1 VSLTVKIENLFEG
14 VKMIEIMPIGG
25 FREVG
30 KNCTAVK
37 VDDEVIILDMGLHL
51 QHYIDYTQD
60 EDDVDMSLPKLIAI
74 KAVPDITLIED
85 WIPLTKAICISH
97 AHLDHVGAVP
107 FLAHKFKCPVH
118 ATPYTIEVLK
128 ALIADKDIKVPNRL
142 MSHDINSMF
151 KVSDNIRIEFIS
163 ITHSVVHAALIVIH
177 TKYGSIVYANDFK
190 LDNQPTLG
198 HKSNIGRMRE
208 MKNVKAMIIDSLYA
222 HKAIKTPS
230 ESVARELLREVMIST
245 NSQGKAMIIS
255 TFSSH
260 LARIKSILEF
270 SKQLNR
276 KVVFLGR
283 SLDKYIIAGEKCGV
297 VEFSKQAK
305 IIKYRQQVQKFLKNC
320 KNPEDYVFVV
330 TGHQGEPKSVLA
342 RMIFQGYFKFKK
354 DDIVIFSCQIIP
366 GEANI
371 ANRAAMESELKKK
384 KVRIFTDIH
393 VSGHGAR
400 EDQRDLISIIEPQ
413 ILLPSHSEVSTSEKF
428 IELAE
433 EMGYKENKNV
443 FLLKNGHRFRIE

>member
-1 VSLTVKIENLFEG
+1 
-14 VKMIEIMPIGG
+14 MPIGG

-37 VDDEVIILDMGLHL
+37 VDEEVIILDMGLHL

-60 EDDVDMSLPKLIAI
+60 DDDVDLSLNKLIEI
-74 KAVPDITLIED
+74 KAVPDISLIED

-107 FLAHKFKCPVH
+107 FLAHKFKCPIH
-118 ATPYTIEVLK
+118 GTPYTMEVLK
-128 ALIADKDIKVPNRL
+128 AIIADKDIKVHNKL

-151 KVSDNIRIEFIS
+151 KVSDNIKIEFIS
-163 ITHSVVHAALIVIH
+163 VTHSVVHAALIVIH
-177 TKYGSIVYANDFK
+177 TRYGSIVYALDFK

-198 HKSNIGRMRE
+198 NKSNIGRMRE
-208 MKNVKAMIIDSLYA
+208 LKNVKALIIDSLYA
-222 HKAIKTPS
+222 HKPIKTPS
-230 ESVARELLREVMIST
+230 ESVARELLREVMLST
-245 NSQGKAMIIS
+245 NSKGKAMIIS

-270 SKQLNR
+270 SKILNR

-283 SLDKYIIAGEKCGV
+283 SLDKYVTAGEKCGI

-305 IIKYRQQVQKFLKNC
+305 IIKYRHQVQKFLKNC

-342 RMIFQGYFKFKK
+342 RMIFQNYFKFKK
-354 DDIVIFSCQIIP
+354 EDIVIFSCQIIP

-371 ANRAAMESELKKK
+371 RNREAMESELRKK

-400 EDQRDLISIIEPQ
+400 EDQRDLINTIGPEL
-413 ILLPSHSEVSTSEKF
+413 LLPSHSEIATAEKF
-428 IELAE
+428 LELAE
-433 EMGYKENKNV
+433 EMGYKENKRC
-443 FLLKNGHRFRIE
+443 FLLKNGHRFKID

>member
-1 VSLTVKIENLFEG
+1 
-14 VKMIEIMPIGG
+14 
-25 FREVG
+25 
-30 KNCTAVK
+30 
-37 VDDEVIILDMGLHL
+37 
-51 QHYIDYTQD
+51 
-60 EDDVDMSLPKLIAI
+60 
-74 KAVPDITLIED
+74 
-85 WIPLTKAICISH
+85 
-97 AHLDHVGAVP
+97 
-107 FLAHKFKCPVH
+107 
-118 ATPYTIEVLK
+118 VLK
-128 ALIADKDIKVPNRL
+128 ALIADKNIRVQNKL
-142 MSHDINSMF
+142 ISHDVNSMF
-151 KVSDNIRIEFIS
+151 KLSDNIKIEFIS
-163 ITHSVVHAALIVIH
+163 ITHSVVQAALIVIH

-198 HKSNIGRMRE
+198 NKSNIGRMRE
-208 MKNVKAMIIDSLYA
+208 MKNVKALIIDSLYA
-222 HKAIKTPS
+222 HKPIKTPS
-230 ESVARELLREVMIST
+230 ESVAKELLREVMLST
-245 NSQGKAMIIS
+245 NSKGKAMIIS

-283 SLDKYIIAGEKCGV
+283 SLDKYVMAGEKCGI

-354 DDIVIFSCQIIP
+354 EDIVIFSCQIIP

-371 ANRAAMESELKKK
+371 RNRAAMEAELRKK

-400 EDQRDLISIIEPQ
+400 EDQRDLINTIEPE
-413 ILLPSHSEVSTSEKF
+413 ILLPSHSEIATAEKF
-428 IELAE
+428 LELAE
-433 EMGYKENKNV
+433 EMGYKENKNC
-443 FLLKNGHRFRIE
+443 FLLKNGHRFRLE

>member
-1 VSLTVKIENLFEG
+1 
-14 VKMIEIMPIGG
+14 MIEIMPIGG

-30 KNCTAVK
+30 KNCTAIK
-37 VDDEVIILDMGLHL
+37 VDNEVVIFDMGLHL
-51 QHYIDYTQD
+51 QHYIDYTG
-60 EDDVDMSLPKLIAI
+60 DDDDADLSLNKLIEI
-74 KAVPDITLIED
+74 KAVPDINLIED

-107 FLAHKFKCPVH
+107 FLASKFKCAIH
-118 ATPYTIEVLK
+118 GTPYTMEVLK
-128 ALIADKDIKVPNRL
+128 ALIADKEIRVQNKL
-142 MSHDINSMF
+142 ISHDINSMF
-151 KVSDNIRIEFIS
+151 KVSDNLKIEFIS
-163 ITHSVVHAALIVIH
+163 ITHSVVHAVLLVLH
-177 TKYGSIVYANDFK
+177 TKYGSIVYSNDFK

-208 MKNVKAMIIDSLYA
+208 LKNVKALIVDSLYA
-222 HKAIKTPS
+222 HKPIKTPS
-230 ESVARELLREVMIST
+230 ESVAKELLREVMIST
-245 NSQGKAMIIS
+245 NSKGKAMIVS

-260 LARIKSILEF
+260 LARIKSIIEF

-283 SLDKYIIAGEKCGV
+283 SLDKYVMAGEKCGI

-342 RMIFQGYFKFKK
+342 RMIFQNYFKFKK
-354 DDIVIFSCQIIP
+354 EDIVIFSCQIIP

-371 ANRAAMESELKKK
+371 KNRGAMEAELRKK

-400 EDQRDLISIIEPQ
+400 EDQRDLINTIEPQ
-413 ILLPSHSEVSTSEKF
+413 ILLPSHSEIVTSEKF
-428 IELAE
+428 VELAE
-433 EMGYKENKNV
+433 EMGYKENKNC
-443 FLLKNGHRFRIE
+443 FILKNGHRFKIE

>member
-1 VSLTVKIENLFEG
+1 
-14 VKMIEIMPIGG
+14 MIEIMPIGG
-25 FREVG
+25 YREVG
-30 KNCTAVK
+30 KNCTAIK
-37 VDDEVIILDMGLHL
+37 VDDEVVIFDMGLHL
-51 QHYIDYTQD
+51 QHYIDYTGD
-60 EDDVDMSLPKLIAI
+60 DDDVDLSLNKLIAI

-107 FLAHKFKCPVH
+107 FLASKFKCAIH
-118 ATPYTIEVLK
+118 GTPYTMEVLK
-128 ALIADKDIKVPNRL
+128 ALIADKEIRVHNKL
-142 MSHDINSMF
+142 ISHDINSMF
-151 KVSDNIRIEFIS
+151 KVSDNIKVEFIS
-163 ITHSVVHAALIVIH
+163 ITHSVVHAVLLVIH
-177 TKYGSIVYANDFK
+177 TKYGSIVYSNDFK

-208 MKNVKAMIIDSLYA
+208 LKNVKALIVDSLYA
-222 HKAIKTPS
+222 HKPIKTPS
-230 ESVARELLREVMIST
+230 ESVAKELLREVMIST
-245 NSQGKAMIIS
+245 NSKGKAMIIS

-276 KVVFLGR
+276 QVIFLGR
-283 SLDKYIIAGEKCGV
+283 SLDKYVMAGEKCGI
-297 VEFSKQAK
+297 VEFSKHAK

-320 KNPEDYVFVV
+320 KNPENYVFVV

-342 RMIFQGYFKFKK
+342 RMIFQNYFKFKK
-354 DDIVIFSCQIIP
+354 EDIVIFSCQIIP

-371 ANRAAMESELKKK
+371 KNRAVMEAELRKK

-400 EDQRDLISIIEPQ
+400 EDQRDLINTIEPQ
-413 ILLPSHSEVSTSEKF
+413 MLLPSHSEIVTAEKF

-433 EMGYKENKNV
+433 EMGYKENKNC
-443 FLLKNGHRFRIE
+443 FLLKNGHRFKIE

>member
-1 VSLTVKIENLFEG
+1 
-14 VKMIEIMPIGG
+14 MIEIMPIGG

-37 VDDEVIILDMGLHL
+37 VDEEVIILDMGLHL

-60 EDDVDMSLPKLIAI
+60 DDDVDLSLNKLIEI
-74 KAVPDITLIED
+74 KAVPDISLIED

-107 FLAHKFKCPVH
+107 FLAHKFKCPIH
-118 ATPYTIEVLK
+118 GTPYTMEVLK
-128 ALIADKDIKVPNRL
+128 AIIADKDIKVHNKL

-151 KVSDNIRIEFIS
+151 KVSDNIKIEFIS
-163 ITHSVVHAALIVIH
+163 VTHSVVHAALIVIH
-177 TKYGSIVYANDFK
+177 TRYGSIVYALDFK

-198 HKSNIGRMRE
+198 NKSNIGRMRE
-208 MKNVKAMIIDSLYA
+208 LKNVKALIIDSLYA
-222 HKAIKTPS
+222 HKPIKTPS
-230 ESVARELLREVMIST
+230 ESVARELLREVMLST
-245 NSQGKAMIIS
+245 NSKGKAMIIS

-270 SKQLNR
+270 SKILNR

-283 SLDKYIIAGEKCGV
+283 SLDKYVTAGEKCGI

-305 IIKYRQQVQKFLKNC
+305 IIKYRHQVQKFLKNC

-342 RMIFQGYFKFKK
+342 RMIFQNYFKFKK
-354 DDIVIFSCQIIP
+354 EDIVIFSCQIIP

-371 ANRAAMESELKKK
+371 RNREAMESELRKK

-400 EDQRDLISIIEPQ
+400 EDQRDLINTIGPEL
-413 ILLPSHSEVSTSEKF
+413 LLPSHSEIATAEKF
-428 IELAE
+428 LELAE
-433 EMGYKENKNV
+433 EMGYKENKRC
-443 FLLKNGHRFRIE
+443 FLLKNGHRFKID

>member
-1 VSLTVKIENLFEG
+1 
-14 VKMIEIMPIGG
+14 MIEIMPIGG

-51 QHYIDYTQD
+51 QHYIDYTGD
-60 EDDVDMSLPKLIAI
+60 DDDVDLSLNKLIEI
-74 KAVPDITLIED
+74 KAVPDISLIED

-107 FLAHKFKCPVH
+107 FLAQKFKCSIH

-128 ALIADKDIKVPNRL
+128 ALIEDKGIKVTNKL

-151 KVSDNIRIEFIS
+151 KVSDNIKIEFIS
-163 ITHSVVHAALIVIH
+163 ITHSVVQAALIVIH
-177 TKYGSIVYANDFK
+177 TKYGAIVYALDFK

-198 HKSNIGRMRE
+198 NKSNIGRMRE
-208 MKNVKAMIIDSLYA
+208 LKNVKAMILDSLYA
-222 HKAIKTPS
+222 HKPIKTPS
-230 ESVARELLREVMIST
+230 ESVAKELLREVMIST
-245 NSQGKAMIIS
+245 NSKGHAMVIS

-283 SLDKYIIAGEKCGV
+283 SLDKYVMAGEKCGI

-320 KNPEDYVFVV
+320 RNPEDYVFVV

-342 RMIFQGYFKFKK
+342 RMIFHNYFKFKK

-371 ANRAAMESELKKK
+371 KNRGEMEAELRKK

-400 EDQRDLISIIEPQ
+400 EDQRDLINTIEPE
-413 ILLPSHSEVSTSEKF
+413 ILLPSHSEIATAEKF
-428 IELAE
+428 LELAE
-433 EMGYKENKNV
+433 EIGYQENKNC
-443 FLLKNGHRFRIE
+443 FLLKNGHRFRLE

>member
-1 VSLTVKIENLFEG
+1 
-14 VKMIEIMPIGG
+14 MIEIMPVGG

-37 VDDEVIILDMGLHL
+37 VDDEVIIIDMGLHL
-51 QHYIDYTQD
+51 QHYIDYTG
-60 EDDVDMSLPKLIAI
+60 DDDDADLSLNKLIEI
-74 KAVPDITLIED
+74 KAVPDINLIAD

-107 FLAHKFKCPVH
+107 FLASQFKCAIH
-118 ATPYTIEVLK
+118 GTPYTMEVLK
-128 ALIADKDIKVPNRL
+128 ALIADKNIRVNNKIV
-142 MSHDINSMF
+142 SHDVNSMF
-151 KVSDNIRIEFIS
+151 KVSDNIKIEFIS
-163 ITHSVVHAALIVIH
+163 VTHSVVDAALIVIH

-208 MKNVKAMIIDSLYA
+208 MKNVKALIIDSLYA
-222 HKAIKTPS
+222 HKPIKTPS

-245 NSQGKAMIIS
+245 NSKGKAMIIS

-283 SLDKYIIAGEKCGV
+283 SLDKYVMAGEKCGI

-320 KNPEDYVFVV
+320 QNPEDYVFVV

-342 RMIFQGYFKFKK
+342 RMIFQNYFKFKK
-354 DDIVIFSCQIIP
+354 EDIVIFSCQIIP

-371 ANRAAMESELKKK
+371 RNRGEMEAELRKK

-400 EDQRDLISIIEPQ
+400 EDQRDLINIIEPEM
-413 ILLPSHSEVSTSEKF
+413 LLPSHSEIATAEKF

-433 EMGYKENKNV
+433 EMGYKENQNC

>member
-1 VSLTVKIENLFEG
+1 
-14 VKMIEIMPIGG
+14 MIEIMPVGG

-37 VDDEVIILDMGLHL
+37 IDDEVIILDMGLHL

-60 EDDVDMSLPKLIAI
+60 DDDADLSLNKLIEI
-74 KAVPDITLIED
+74 KAVPDISVIED

-107 FLAHKFKCPVH
+107 FLAHKFKCAIH
-118 ATPYTIEVLK
+118 GAPYTIEVLK
-128 ALIADKDIKVPNRL
+128 ALIEDKEIKVHNKL
-142 MSHDINSMF
+142 VSHDINSMF
-151 KVSDNIRIEFIS
+151 KVSDKIKIEFIS
-163 ITHSVVHAALIVIH
+163 VTHSIVHAVLVVIH
-177 TKYGSIVYANDFK
+177 TKYGAIVYANDFK

-198 HKSNIGRMRE
+198 SKSNIGRMRE
-208 MKNVKAMIIDSLYA
+208 LKNVKALIVDSLYA
-222 HKAIKTPS
+222 HKPIKTPS
-230 ESVARELLREVMIST
+230 ESVARELLREVMLST
-245 NSQGKAMIIS
+245 NSKGKAMVVS

-260 LARIKSILEF
+260 LARIKSIIEF

-283 SLDKYIIAGEKCGV
+283 SLDKYVTAGEKCGI

-305 IIKYRQQVQKFLKNC
+305 IIKYRHQVQKFLKNC

-342 RMIFQGYFKFKK
+342 RMIFHDYFKFKK
-354 DDIVIFSCQIIP
+354 EDIVIFSCTVIP
-366 GEANI
+366 GEANVR
-371 ANRAAMESELKKK
+371 NREAMEAELRKK
-384 KVRIFTDIH
+384 KVRIFIDIH

-400 EDQRDLISIIEPQ
+400 EDQRDLINTIRPEL
-413 ILLPSHSEVSTSEKF
+413 LLPSHSEITTTEKF
-428 IELAE
+428 LELAE
-433 EMGYKENKNV
+433 EMGYKENKNC
-443 FLLKNGHRFRIE
+443 FLLKNGYKFKIE

>member
-1 VSLTVKIENLFEG
+1 
-14 VKMIEIMPIGG
+14 MIEIMPIGG

-37 VDDEVIILDMGLHL
+37 VDNEVILIDMGLHL
-51 QHYIDYTQD
+51 QHYIDYTG
-60 EDDVDMSLPKLIAI
+60 DDDDADLSLNKLIEI
-74 KAVPDITLIED
+74 KAVPDIHLIED

-107 FLAHKFKCPVH
+107 FLASKFKCPIH
-118 ATPYTIEVLK
+118 GTPYTMEVLK
-128 ALIADKDIKVPNRL
+128 ALIADKNIRVNNKII
-142 MSHDINSMF
+142 SHDINSMF
-151 KVSDNIRIEFIS
+151 KVSDNIKIEFIS
-163 ITHSVVHAALIVIH
+163 ITHSVVDAALIVIH

-190 LDNQPTLG
+190 LDNSPTLG

-222 HKAIKTPS
+222 HKPIKTPS
-230 ESVARELLREVMIST
+230 ESVAKELLREVMIST
-245 NSQGKAMIIS
+245 NSKGKAMVIS

-283 SLDKYIIAGEKCGV
+283 SLDKYVMAGEKCGI

-342 RMIFQGYFKFKK
+342 RMIFQNYFKFKK
-354 DDIVIFSCQIIP
+354 EDIVIFSCTVIP

-371 ANRAAMESELKKK
+371 RNREAMEAELRKK

-400 EDQRDLISIIEPQ
+400 EDQRDLINTIEPE
-413 ILLPSHSEVSTSEKF
+413 ILLPSHSEIATTEKF
-428 IELAE
+428 LELAE
-433 EMGYKENKNV
+433 EMGYKENKNC
-443 FLLKNGHRFRIE
+443 FLLKNGHKFRIE

>member
-1 VSLTVKIENLFEG
+1 
-14 VKMIEIMPIGG
+14 MIEILPIGG

-37 VDDEVIILDMGLHL
+37 VDDEVIVIDMGLHL
-51 QHYIDYTQD
+51 QHYIEYTQD
-60 EDDVDMSLPKLIAI
+60 DDEVDLSTNKLISI
-74 KAVPDITLIED
+74 KAIPDISIMEE

-97 AHLDHVGAVP
+97 AHLDHVGAAP
-107 FLAHKFKCPVH
+107 FLAHKFKCPIH
-118 ATPYTIEVLK
+118 GTPYTIEVLR
-128 ALIADKDIKVPNRL
+128 ALIEDKEVKLPNKL

-151 KVSDNIRIEFIS
+151 KVSDNIKIEFIS
-163 ITHSVVHAALIVIH
+163 ITHSVVHSALIVIH

-198 HKSNIGRMRE
+198 HKSNIGRMKE
-208 MKNVKAMIIDSLYA
+208 MKNVKALIVDSLYA
-222 HKAIKTPS
+222 HKPIKTPS

-245 NSQGKAMIIS
+245 YSDGKAIIVS

-260 LARIKSILEF
+260 LARIKSIMEF

-283 SLDKYIIAGEKCGV
+283 SLDKYIMAGERCGI
-297 VEFSKQAK
+297 VEFSKNAK
-305 IIKYRQQVQKFLKNC
+305 IIKYRHQIQKFLKNC
-320 KNPEDYVFVV
+320 KTPEDYVFVV

-354 DDIVIFSCQIIP
+354 EDLVIFSCNIIP
-366 GEANI
+366 VEDGLR
-371 ANRAAMESELKKK
+371 NREAMESELKKK
-384 KVRIFTDIH
+384 KVRIFRDIH

-400 EDQRDLISIIEPQ
+400 EDQRDLINMLEPE
-413 ILLPSHSEVSTSEKF
+413 ILLPSHSEIATAEQF
-428 IELAE
+428 LELAE
-433 EMGYKENKNV
+433 EMGYKENKSC
-443 FLLKNGHRFRIE
+443 FLLKNGHKFKIE

>member
-1 VSLTVKIENLFEG
+1 
-14 VKMIEIMPIGG
+14 MIEILPIGG

-51 QHYIDYTQD
+51 QHYIDYTG
-60 EDDVDMSLPKLIAI
+60 DDDDADMSLSKLIEI

-85 WIPLTKAICISH
+85 WIPLTKAICVSH

-107 FLAHKFKCPVH
+107 FLAHKFKCLVH

-128 ALIADKDIKVPNRL
+128 ALIADKELKVHNKL
-142 MSHDINSMF
+142 VSHDINSMF
-151 KVSDNIRIEFIS
+151 KVSDNIKIEFIS

-177 TKYGSIVYANDFK
+177 TKYGSVVYANDFK

-198 HKSNIGRMRE
+198 HKSNICRMRE
-208 MKNVKAMIIDSLYA
+208 LKNVRALIVDSLYA
-222 HKAIKTPS
+222 HKPIKTPS
-230 ESVARELLREVMIST
+230 ESVAKELLREVMIST
-245 NSQGKAMIIS
+245 NSKGKAIIVS

-283 SLDKYIIAGEKCGV
+283 SLDKYVMAGEKCGI
-297 VEFSKQAK
+297 VEFSKHAE
-305 IIKYRQQVQKFLKNC
+305 IIKYRHQVQKFLKGC

-342 RMIFQGYFKFKK
+342 RMIFQNYFKFKK
-354 DDIVIFSCQIIP
+354 EDIVIFSCQIIP

-371 ANRAAMESELKKK
+371 KNRADMEAELRKK

-400 EDQRDLISIIEPQ
+400 EDQRDLINTIEPEM
-413 ILLPSHSEVSTSEKF
+413 LLPSHSEIATAEKF
-428 IELAE
+428 IELAD
-433 EMGYKENKNV
+433 EMGYKENKRC
-443 FLLKNGHRFRIE
+443 FLLKNGHKFKIE